1 MSLRRP
7 LRFVALGDSTTVGLG
22 DPLPGGGWRGWA
34 SLLALAMD
42 AVFINVAVNGAT
54 AADVSGGQLE
64 KALVQRPHIA
74 SVLVGVNDTLRG
86 NFRADVCATHLER
99 TVAGLT
105 AAARDR
111 AHRPDARPGP
121 DAVVAGRAGPPA
133 GPPNRRGE
141 HRRRRHLAPLWHGS
155 RRPRRRS
162 ADVRASTVERRPA
175 ASVRGGPPAH
185 RGRVRGRAHRPRLP
199 PPGPADRRSLRRR
212 AAGHPARPAVVAGHS
227 RHRVGGRP
235 QPRPGA
241 AAGRPR
247 RRRDLGR
254 PAPPPAGAAA
264 APGARPAYRMA
275 GHPAPPPAAL
285 AEVEPVQ
292 VAL

>member
-1 MSLRRP
+1 M
-7 LRFVALGDSTTVGLG
+7 GDSTTVGLG

-105 AAARDR
+105 AAGATVLTARM
-111 AHRPDARPGP
+111 PDPGRMLSLPAALARPLARRIAEVNT
-121 DAVVAGRAGPPA
+121 AVDDISRRYGTVHVDLAGDPRTYERPLWSVDRLHPSEVGHRHIAVEYAAALTALGFHLPGRLTVDRSGGA
-133 GPPNRRGE
+133 QVTRRGQLWW
-141 HRRRRHLAPLWHGS
+141 LATRGTAWVAA
-155 RRPRRRS
+155 RS
-162 ADVRASTVERRPA
+162 HDLVPQLVGLAAAEIWAD
-175 ASVRGGPPAH
+175 
-185 RGRVRGRAHRPRLP
+185 
-199 PPGPADRRSLRRR
+199 LRRR
-212 AAGHPARPAVVAGHS
+212 PLE
-227 RHRVGGRP
+227 
-235 QPRPGA
+235 QPP
-241 AAGRPR
+241 
-247 RRRDLGR
+247 R
-254 PAPPPAGAAA
+254 PAPVLRTEWRVTPPT
-264 APGARPAYRMA
+264 
-275 GHPAPPPAAL
+275 PAAL